1 MPLALRNELKSL
13 LMLAGP
19 IILAQFAEKGMTF
32 LDTLMVG
39 RLGGDALAGIALG
52 SVVFLLVLILTTAVL
67 FAIGPF
73 VSQAYGSGDRSEAGR
88 AARQGFWLA
97 ILLFVPGFLLLYN
110 SAPLLLLIGQQ
121 PETVALSSSYLRA
134 ISFGLLPA
142 LLFTSQRSF
151 LEGIGDTRPI
161 MAVTLLAV
169 LLKVL
174 ANNALMF
181 GRWGFPELGL
191 NGTAYGSVLVYA
203 FMLLTLVPYI
213 VLKHHDY
220 GVFRNLGRPDLGM
233 MRGLLKVGLPIGL
246 TLGFESSLFSI
257 TALLMG
263 LFGANALAAH
273 QIAIQT
279 ASITFMIP
287 TGLAIATSVRVGQAV
302 GRRDPVGVTRV
313 GTLGIVLSVVVMCV
327 PSLLYWLVPDVVIS
341 IYLGPPTLETA
352 EVRQL
357 ARTFLGIAAMF
368 QVVDGVQVSVV
379 GALRG
384 LKDTRVPML
393 LTLIAYWLLGLP
405 TGVGLA
411 FGLNLD
417 GPGLWFGLVVGLTMA
432 AILLLER
439 FRRAQGRLSGLT
451 PVVK

>member
-1 MPLALRNELKSL
+1 MLAAFRKELGSL
-13 LMLAGP
+13 LLLAGP
-19 IILAQFAEKGMTF
+19 IILAQFAEKGLTF
-32 LDTLMVG
+32 IDTLMVG
-39 RLGGDALAGIALG
+39 RLGSDALAGIALG
-52 SVVFLLVLILTTAVL
+52 SVVFMLILILTTAVL
-67 FAIGPF
+67 FAVGPF
-73 VSQAYGSGDRSEAGR
+73 VSQAYGSGDRNESGR

-97 ILLFVPGFLLLYN
+97 VLLFVPGFLLLYN

-121 PETVALSSSYLRA
+121 PETVTLSSSYLRV

-161 MAVTLLAV
+161 MVVTLLAV

-174 ANNALMF
+174 ANHALMF
-181 GRWGFPELGL
+181 GNWGLPELGL
-191 NGTAYGSVLVYA
+191 NGTAYSTVLVYA
-203 FMLLTLVPYI
+203 FMLLVLVPYI
-213 VLKHHDY
+213 GVRHRDY
-220 GVFRNLGRPDLGM
+220 GIFRNLGRPDFGM
-233 MRGLLKVGLPIGL
+233 MRNLLKVGIPIGL

-263 LFGANALAAH
+263 LFGATALAAH

-279 ASITFMIP
+279 ASITFMVP

-313 GTLGIVLSVVVMCV
+313 GTIGVGLSVAVMCF
-327 PSLLYWLVPDVVIS
+327 PSLLYWLAPDLVIS
-341 IYLGPPTLETA
+341 LYLGAPTPETT

-368 QVVDGVQVSVV
+368 QIVDGIQVSAI

-393 LTLIAYWLLGLP
+393 LTLVAYWLLGLP
-405 TGVGLA
+405 TSIGLA
-411 FGLNLD
+411 FGLKLG
-417 GPGLWFGLVVGLTMA
+417 GPGLWFGLVVGLTVA
-432 AILLLER
+432 AIFLLER
-439 FRRAQGRLSGLT
+439 FRRERGRLFGLI
-451 PVVK
+451 PS